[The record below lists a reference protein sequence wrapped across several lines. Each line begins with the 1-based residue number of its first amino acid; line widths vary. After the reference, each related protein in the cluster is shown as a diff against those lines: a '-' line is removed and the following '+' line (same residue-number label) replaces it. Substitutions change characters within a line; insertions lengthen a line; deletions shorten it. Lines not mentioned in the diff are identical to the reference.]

1 MTHIIKKFVEV
12 TFLQNFEKEVV
23 VVFSMNVR
31 GEIEEEEG
39 REKERGEPFRTT

>member
-12 TFLQNFEKEVV
+12 TFLQKFEEEVV

-31 GEIEEEEG
+31 GE
-39 REKERGEPFRTT
+39 T